1 MASAAHG
8 YIPTLKAI
16 LTQQPDTSR
25 PLDAII
31 EFAASAFRRGRD
43 TISVAELFNALGAR
57 GSHFRDEDDLLGYRL
72 KCALFGLEPFLTV
85 INAAKGFLPSTIKVS
100 AKVQR
105 MSTLKDVLEAQQ
117 DPSHETPLP
126 SDQHQGD
133 AHESLRAAWA
143 ALDLHPRVRSA
154 AEELYRNG
162 HYRNAILDSA
172 VALVNLVKEKSR
184 RHDLDGAALMRTVFS
199 RTTPVLAFNNLAD
212 QSDLDEQ
219 EGLMHLFE
227 GAVLAF
233 RNPRAHDLAP
243 DTPEYALEC
252 IGFLSMLA
260 KKLDAAQRRA
270 PPTGA

>member
-57 GSHFRDEDDLLGYRL
+57 GFHFRDEDDLLGYRL

-105 MSTLKDVLEAQQ
+105 MSTLKDVLEA
-117 DPSHETPLP
+117 
-126 SDQHQGD
+126 
-133 AHESLRAAWA
+133 
-143 ALDLHPRVRSA
+143 
-154 AEELYRNG
+154 
-162 HYRNAILDSA
+162 
-172 VALVNLVKEKSR
+172 
-184 RHDLDGAALMRTVFS
+184 
-199 RTTPVLAFNNLAD
+199 
-212 QSDLDEQ
+212 
-219 EGLMHLFE
+219 
-227 GAVLAF
+227 
-233 RNPRAHDLAP
+233 
-243 DTPEYALEC
+243 
-252 IGFLSMLA
+252 
-260 KKLDAAQRRA
+260 
-270 PPTGA
+270 